1 MADANFEFELE
12 LDQAME
18 EIKGKMNGEIW
29 QDIRAILEGEQQFID
44 EVSQEI
50 ARFEK
55 RMQEL
60 SSSTLQDLL
69 KKADSENDEEFWE
82 ALYEYR
88 ALVDTINEALIDVYQ
103 QNIDFRNWFQP
114 VITCVLMGYEYQADL
129 IK

>member
-69 KKADSENDEEFWE
+69 EKADPENDEEFWE